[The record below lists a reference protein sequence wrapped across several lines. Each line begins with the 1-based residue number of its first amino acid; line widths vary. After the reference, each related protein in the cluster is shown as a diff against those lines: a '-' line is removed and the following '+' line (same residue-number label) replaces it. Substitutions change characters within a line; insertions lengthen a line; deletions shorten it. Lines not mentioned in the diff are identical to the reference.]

1 MAQRGRPK
9 KQPTITKIDTKDKT
23 NSSNTSESVILT
35 EDYNFASNIRLK
47 KVGVK
52 VALTA
57 AQVKEYKKCA
67 DDPVYF
73 IEKYVKFMTLDKGI
87 TNVSL
92 YDFQKDLIN
101 TYHDNR
107 MVIVKCGRQLGKT
120 STTTGYLLH
129 YILFNEDKT
138 AAVLAQKEK
147 VANEILSK
155 IKMAYEYIPLWM
167 QQGVVSWNA
176 TSIELEN
183 GCRILCES
191 TSSGSIRGFTISC
204 ITGDSLVDI
213 RINGKNKK
221 ISIYELESI
230 LANSSKYNRVLTN
243 TGYYYES
250 NFSEQQIY
258 KNLLQINGKGLFS
271 RSNQRNSSYN
281 TPFLGGKQSTGQFE
295 ASFSQ
300 SSFISSS
307 IIDENDREKNET
319 QNVICL
325 SYDEIWETGEI
336 VKIGPQ
342 FKKTIIETIFDSYVR
357 DSERKNKNSDNQR
370 QTIISFIREEIIRRT
385 QKEDIRNEDWIK
397 ERNFSFR
404 RAQDAHSSSI
414 KRKIEKQR
422 TYSQNKPQSGKNQK
436 NCIETYRD
444 EKVRSDAPKDVS
456 SCQGE
461 NSLEQRIEV
470 KTKNGYKPFRGMKVT
485 YQQEVIKLIAEGYD
499 LTCTPN
505 HLIYTEDGWKE
516 AKHTLN
522 NKIYTTKGWK
532 KVENLSINGYSTV
545 YDLTEV
551 EEEHSFFA
559 NDILVHN
566 CLYLDEF
573 AHVPSHVA
581 EDFFTAVYPTI
592 SSGKKSKIIITS
604 TPFGLNMYYRFWMD
618 ALKKKKDPKNW
629 NGFVPFEMHW
639 TQVPGRTKDW
649 AEQQRKI
656 LGEHKYAQDIEA
668 EFLGSS
674 NTLINGKTLRNLVFV
689 PEIESMFEDSL
700 KVYEKPIKR
709 HTYVISADPSQGK
722 GLDYSAFTVF
732 DVTEAPYQVVARFRN
747 NLTEDIMFANYIV
760 TAAKHY
766 NDAYV
771 IVENNDIGALVLN
784 HIIQEFDYDNLFY
797 SYTDKGNFGEI
808 SAGQG
813 VQAKVPGVRT
823 TRKIKTQ
830 GCSKLKTIIENQ
842 QIILNDFD
850 IISELSTFVLDKT
863 KQYNAEEGYHDDMVS
878 TLWIFAWLTAQP
890 LFKEISDLNLR
901 ARLFAERER
910 LAEESLPPVP
920 VIQSN
925 NYKPSP
931 LSIDKSTGTIWIN
944 SEQTFDEAIEQL
956 NDWLLDR

>member
-9 KQPTITKIDTKDKT
+9 KQPTITKLDTKDKT

-87 TNVSL
+87 TNVNL

-129 YILFNEDKT
+129 YILFNKDKT

-191 TSSGSIRGFTISC
+191 TSSGSIRGFTIS
-204 ITGDSLVDI
+204 L
-213 RINGKNKK
+213 
-221 ISIYELESI
+221 
-230 LANSSKYNRVLTN
+230 
-243 TGYYYES
+243 
-250 NFSEQQIY
+250 
-258 KNLLQINGKGLFS
+258 
-271 RSNQRNSSYN
+271 
-281 TPFLGGKQSTGQFE
+281 
-295 ASFSQ
+295 
-300 SSFISSS
+300 
-307 IIDENDREKNET
+307 
-319 QNVICL
+319 
-325 SYDEIWETGEI
+325 
-336 VKIGPQ
+336 
-342 FKKTIIETIFDSYVR
+342 
-357 DSERKNKNSDNQR
+357 
-370 QTIISFIREEIIRRT
+370 
-385 QKEDIRNEDWIK
+385 
-397 ERNFSFR
+397 
-404 RAQDAHSSSI
+404 
-414 KRKIEKQR
+414 
-422 TYSQNKPQSGKNQK
+422 
-436 NCIETYRD
+436 
-444 EKVRSDAPKDVS
+444 
-456 SCQGE
+456 
-461 NSLEQRIEV
+461 
-470 KTKNGYKPFRGMKVT
+470 
-485 YQQEVIKLIAEGYD
+485 
-499 LTCTPN
+499 
-505 HLIYTEDGWKE
+505 
-516 AKHTLN
+516 
-522 NKIYTTKGWK
+522 
-532 KVENLSINGYSTV
+532 
-545 YDLTEV
+545 
-551 EEEHSFFA
+551 
-559 NDILVHN
+559 
-566 CLYLDEF
+566 LYLDEF

-618 ALKKKKDPKNW
+618 ALKEKKDPKNW
-629 NGFVPFEMHW
+629 NGFVPFQMHW
-639 TQVPGRTKDW
+639 SQVPGRNKNW
-649 AEQQRKI
+649 AEQQKKI

-674 NTLINGKTLRNLVFV
+674 NTLINGKTLRALAFV
-689 PEIESMFEDSL
+689 PELESMFEDSL

-766 NDAYV
+766 NDAYL
-771 IVENNDIGALVLN
+771 IVENNDIGALVLH

-797 SYTDKGNFGEI
+797 SYTDKGNFGEL

-863 KQYNAEEGYHDDMVS
+863 KQYNAEEGYHDDTVS

-944 SEQTFDEAIEQL
+944 SEQSFDEAIEQL